1 MLEMIANDVL
11 RVMRGTFLN
20 GDWISLLI
28 AFGAVLV
35 SALAMKRAT
44 QISSMTI
51 LSLTLYAIGGY
62 LRGVFAGPTPEGGA
76 VTGGRLVGQLEASW
90 SIFMGL
96 TAATLL
102 AYFLA
107 FMLLIFV
114 LFGVRSI
121 FGRG

>member
-1 MLEMIANDVL
+1 MIANDVL
-11 RVMRGTFLN
+11 RVLRGTFLN

-35 SALAMKRAT
+35 ATMAMRRAT
-44 QISSMTI
+44 QISSMT
-51 LSLTLYAIGGY
+51 LLALTLYAIGGY
-62 LRGVFAGPTPEGGA
+62 LRGVFAGATPDSGA
-76 VTGGRLVGQLEASW
+76 VTGGRLVAQLETSW
-90 SIFMGL
+90 GIFMGL

-107 FMLLIFV
+107 FMLLIFI